1 MARYPINSLDDLR
14 WPFVGGF
21 VGIFVTS
28 LLLGRDVPIA
38 VVSAAGYTLM
48 AVSGVAL
55 WLGRPSTNAKVVA
68 AVGVF
73 LGLAIARL
81 SEGRSLGWAVASGLA
96 GTALYAAIAV
106 VLARRR
112 SRG

>member
-1 MARYPINSLDDLR
+1 MVRYPINSLNDLR

-21 VGIFVTS
+21 VGIFVAS
-28 LLLGRDVPIA
+28 LLLGRDVSSA
-38 VVSAAGYTLM
+38 VVSVAGYTLM

-55 WLGRPSTNAKVVA
+55 WLGRPSITAKVVA
-68 AVGVF
+68 AAGVF
-73 LGLAIARL
+73 LGLAVARL
-81 SEGRSLGWAVASGLA
+81 SEGRSLGWAVASGLT

-106 VLARRR
+106 FLARRR